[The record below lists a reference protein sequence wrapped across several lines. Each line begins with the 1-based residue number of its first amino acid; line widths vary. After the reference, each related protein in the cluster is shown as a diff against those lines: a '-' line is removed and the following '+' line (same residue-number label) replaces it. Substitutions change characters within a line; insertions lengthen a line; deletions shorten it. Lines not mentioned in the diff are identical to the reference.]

1 MTDSYVEGI
10 RNERLFTFYFFKF
23 INLKFSIMNKKFLS
37 VILFSALMVGTA
49 GTFTSCKD
57 YDDDIDQINKEL
69 TDIKSSLSAL
79 QAKVDAGKYVTNV
92 TKSGDGIVVTWND
105 NSTSTIETIKGDKG
119 DKGDKVEITIDPT
132 TKNWKID
139 GTDTGICAEG
149 KDGGAGTP
157 GTPGAAGKDAKSPT
171 ISEETG
177 NWVVY
182 AWDSEKQE
190 YVGTDTG
197 VSAKG
202 ASAYVVDKGNYYELN
217 VAVDKAGS
225 AYTTVKLPK
234 TPVVITEIE
243 VMGQVVTEDNGKTYQ
258 VTDWSEPI
266 SYNFVLATK
275 ANADKWNKLDGA
287 KKLKEGQALSTLS
300 NGNLLV
306 RIAPAALDASE
317 FSFKMV
323 NSKLGEAPMT
333 LGTPTAF
340 NGLLTRAVSGN
351 GLWAMPLSANEGET
365 YKKEADYKAKF
376 TVGDKAIAY
385 ALQEADGFTTLY
397 NLSFEF
403 NENIDL
409 AAKPIKLNDKA
420 IDSATDQDN
429 TKVTPATIGELL
441 TVKFDN
447 PQNVYDAYVE
457 IDEATIVRWGI
468 TDING
473 LSFKIGKLADNITTT
488 YFPITIHY
496 VALDGMVKSTTTN
509 VKPAKS
515 LNGVT
520 TLPSQNIEI
529 SATVAN
535 NKKDYSLTPMFEDL
549 AGSALIL
556 WKADVAD
563 KAITVYR
570 VESTGDVV
578 EEGLANA
585 VTFDKSALKDITKLT
600 LNVDAAR
607 TTAYKLD
614 KSYYAKIDFKDANGE
629 ILNTVKAPFTLSIPA
644 LSKFLVKENVVF
656 GTTSTGKAYMNVE
669 DQATPYSAD
678 GVSRYAFKHAFN
690 KFDNVYANNST
701 IKFAIDP
708 AQKIGNTVIV
718 GNYAKLV
725 EIAATATQKPEVAI
739 ELIASAD
746 GSQKAYHTPIN
757 IVIAE
762 AKYLGI
768 YPYGETER
776 AANAFKLDV
785 MSPIEQ
791 GTVEAASAA
800 GISVV
805 ATSEGVAKLYE
816 KDFKAAT
823 YAGIAYKIFK
833 DKFAAGDTEASLY
846 TSPYIS
852 DVTFES
858 ANTNVFTV
866 EKNGVGAKK
875 NGNKVEEGY
884 VEVTPKN
891 AGYDT
896 TEKLNVTVKDIWGY
910 TKKADINVTVKPN
923 SAN

>member
-1 MTDSYVEGI
+1 
-10 RNERLFTFYFFKF
+10 
-23 INLKFSIMNKKFLS
+23 MNKKFLS
-37 VILFSALMVGTA
+37 VILFSALMVGTT

-57 YDDDIDQINKEL
+57 YDDDIDQINNEL
-69 TDIKSSLSAL
+69 TEIKSSLSAL

-105 NSTSTIETIKGDKG
+105 GTSSTIETIKGDKG
-119 DKGDKVEITIDPT
+119 DKGDKVTITIDPT
-132 TKNWKID
+132 SKNWMID
-139 GTDTGICAEG
+139 GIDTGICAEG
-149 KDGGAGTP
+149 KDGAGTS
-157 GTPGAAGKDAKSPT
+157 GTNGVDAKSPS
-171 ISEETG
+171 ISETTG

-243 VMGQVVTEDNGKTYQ
+243 VLGQIIENADGSAKLTAWGNAGI
-258 VTDWSEPI
+258 P
-266 SYNFVLATK
+266 YNFTLVSK
-275 ANADKWNKLDGA
+275 AQAKAWNDLDGS
-287 KKLKEGQALSTLS
+287 KKLKENQALSTLS
-300 NGNLLV
+300 NSDLLI

-333 LGTPTAF
+333 LGAPEAF

-351 GLWAMPLSANEGET
+351 GLWKVAVSANEGET
-365 YKKEADYKAKF
+365 YKDNAAYNANFTYKSNP
-376 TVGDKAIAY
+376 IAY
-385 ALQEADGFTTLY
+385 ALQEADGFATTY
-397 NLSFEF
+397 NLSFKYD
-403 NENIDL
+403 NSIDL
-409 AAKPIKLNDKA
+409 TAEPVSINDEA
-420 IDSATDQDN
+420 LATLPN
-429 TKVTPATIGELL
+429 TTPVTVGEML
-441 TVKFDN
+441 TVEFDN
-447 PQNVYDAYVE
+447 PQNVYDAYIE
-457 IDEATIVRWGI
+457 IDEATQVRWGI
-468 TDING
+468 TDIEG
-473 LSFKIGKLADNITTT
+473 LSFKVGKLADNITTT
-488 YFPITIHY
+488 YFPIIVHY
-496 VALDGMVKSTTTN
+496 VTLDGNTASTTYN
-509 VKPAKS
+509 IKPAKT

-520 TLPSQNIEI
+520 VLESQNIEI
-529 SATVAN
+529 SATAAN

-556 WKADVAD
+556 WKADVED

-578 EEGLANA
+578 EAGLANA

-629 ILNTVKAPFTLSIPA
+629 ILNTVKVPFTLSIPA

-656 GTTSTGKAYMNVE
+656 GTTSTGKAYMNTE
-669 DQATPYSAD
+669 DLVTPAAGTPYA
-678 GVSRYAFKHAFN
+678 SRYAFKHAFN
-690 KFDNVYANNST
+690 KFDNVYANSST
-701 IKFAIDP
+701 ITFAIDP
-708 AQKIGNTVIV
+708 AQKINNAAVANTH
-718 GNYAKLV
+718 AKLTD
-725 EIAATATQKPEVAI
+725 ASTSDVAI
-739 ELIASAD
+739 ELIGD
-746 GSQKAYHTPIN
+746 KAYHTPIN
-757 IVIAE
+757 IVISD

-768 YPYGETER
+768 YAYGETER

-800 GISVV
+800 SISVV

-833 DKFAAGDTEASLY
+833 DKFAATGDTEATLY

>member
-1 MTDSYVEGI
+1 
-10 RNERLFTFYFFKF
+10 
-23 INLKFSIMNKKFLS
+23 MNKKFLS

-157 GTPGAAGKDAKSPT
+157 GAPGAAGKDAKSPT

-376 TVGDKAIAY
+376 IVGDKAIAY

-578 EEGLANA
+578 ETGLANA

>member
-1 MTDSYVEGI
+1 
-10 RNERLFTFYFFKF
+10 
-23 INLKFSIMNKKFLS
+23 MNKKFLS

-119 DKGDKVEITIDPT
+119 DKVEITIDPT

-157 GTPGAAGKDAKSPT
+157 GAPGAAGKDAKSPT

-578 EEGLANA
+578 ETGLANA

>member
-1 MTDSYVEGI
+1 
-10 RNERLFTFYFFKF
+10 
-23 INLKFSIMNKKFLS
+23 MNKKFLS
-37 VILFSALMVGTA
+37 VILFSALMIGTA

-57 YDDDIDQINKEL
+57 YDDDIDQINNEL
-69 TDIKSSLSAL
+69 TEIKSSLSAL

-105 NSTSTIETIKGDKG
+105 GTSSTIETIKGDKG
-119 DKGDKVEITIDPT
+119 DKGDKVTITIDPT
-132 TKNWKID
+132 SKNWMID
-139 GTDTGICAEG
+139 GIDTGICAEG
-149 KDGGAGTP
+149 KDGAGTS
-157 GTPGAAGKDAKSPT
+157 GTNGVDAKSPS
-171 ISEETG
+171 ISETTG

-243 VMGQVVTEDNGKTYQ
+243 VMGQVATEDNGKTYQ

-376 TVGDKAIAY
+376 TVDNKAIAY

-447 PQNVYDAYVE
+447 PQNVYDAYIE

-468 TDING
+468 TDIDG

-496 VALDGMVKSTTTN
+496 VALDGVVKSTTTN

-515 LNGVT
+515 LSGVT

-529 SATVAN
+529 SATAAN

-578 EEGLANA
+578 EAGLANA

-656 GTTSTGKAYMNVE
+656 GTTSTGKAYMNTE
-669 DQATPYSAD
+669 DLVTPAAGTPYA
-678 GVSRYAFKHAFN
+678 SRYAFKHAFN
-690 KFDNVYANNST
+690 KFDNVYANSST
-701 IKFAIDP
+701 ITFAIDP
-708 AQKIGNTVIV
+708 AQKINNVAVANTH
-718 GNYAKLV
+718 AKLTD
-725 EIAATATQKPEVAI
+725 ASTSNVAI
-739 ELIASAD
+739 ELIGD
-746 GSQKAYHTPIN
+746 KAYHTPIN
-757 IVIAE
+757 IVISD

-768 YPYGETER
+768 YAYGETER

-833 DKFAAGDTEASLY
+833 DKFATGDTEASLY

>member
-1 MTDSYVEGI
+1 
-10 RNERLFTFYFFKF
+10 
-23 INLKFSIMNKKFLS
+23 MNKKFLS

-57 YDDDIDQINKEL
+57 YDDDIDQINNEL
-69 TDIKSSLSAL
+69 TEIKSSLSAL

-105 NSTSTIETIKGDKG
+105 GTSSTIETIKGDKG
-119 DKGDKVEITIDPT
+119 DKGDKVTITIDPT
-132 TKNWKID
+132 SKNWMID
-139 GTDTGICAEG
+139 GIDTGICAEG
-149 KDGGAGTP
+149 KDGAGTS
-157 GTPGAAGKDAKSPT
+157 GTNGVDAKSPS
-171 ISEETG
+171 ISETTG

-243 VMGQVVTEDNGKTYQ
+243 VLGQIIENADGSAKLTAWGNAGI
-258 VTDWSEPI
+258 P
-266 SYNFVLATK
+266 YNFTLVSK
-275 ANADKWNKLDGA
+275 AQAKAWNDLDGS
-287 KKLKEGQALSTLS
+287 KKLKENQALSTLS
-300 NGNLLV
+300 NSDLLI

-333 LGTPTAF
+333 LGAPEAF

-351 GLWAMPLSANEGET
+351 GLWKVAVSANEGET
-365 YKKEADYKAKF
+365 YKDNAAYNANFTYK
-376 TVGDKAIAY
+376 TNPIAY
-385 ALQEADGFTTLY
+385 ALQEADGFATTY
-397 NLSFEF
+397 NLSFEYDGT
-403 NENIDL
+403 IDL
-409 AAKPIKLNDKA
+409 TATPISINDEALAAQPGTT
-420 IDSATDQDN
+420 S
-429 TKVTPATIGELL
+429 VTVGEML
-441 TVKFDN
+441 TVEFDN
-447 PQNVYDAYVE
+447 PQNVYDAYIE
-457 IDEATIVRWGI
+457 IDEATQVRWGI
-468 TDING
+468 TDIKG
-473 LSFKIGKLADNITTT
+473 LSFKVGKLADNITTT
-488 YFPITIHY
+488 YFPITVHY
-496 VALDGMVKSTTTN
+496 VTLDGNTASTTYN
-509 VKPAKS
+509 IKPAKT

-520 TLPSQNIEI
+520 VLESQNIEI
-529 SATVAN
+529 SATAAN
-535 NKKDYSLTPMFEDL
+535 NKKDYSLAPMFEDL
-549 AGSALIL
+549 AGNALVL

-570 VESTGDVV
+570 VESTGDV
-578 EEGLANA
+578 EEAGLANA
-585 VTFDKSALKDITKLT
+585 VTFDKAALKDITKLT
-600 LNVDAAR
+600 LNVDPAR
-607 TTAYKLD
+607 TTEYKLD
-614 KSYYAKIDFKDANGE
+614 KSYYAKIDFKDADGE
-629 ILNTVKAPFTLSIPA
+629 ILNTVKVPFTLSIPA

-656 GTTSTGKAYMNVE
+656 GTTSTGKAYMNME
-669 DQATPYSAD
+669 DQASPYSLD

-690 KFDNVYANNST
+690 KFDNVYANSST

-708 AQKIGNTVIV
+708 AQKIGNTAIV
-718 GNYAKLV
+718 NNYAKLV
-725 EIAATATQKPEVAI
+725 NEASNTVAI
-739 ELIASAD
+739 ELIAAAD
-746 GSQKAYHTPIN
+746 GSQKAYHTPIS
-757 IVIAE
+757 IVISE

-768 YPYGETER
+768 YAYSETER
-776 AANAFKLDV
+776 AANAFKLDI

-791 GTVEAASAA
+791 GTVAAANA
-800 GISVV
+800 TGISVV

-823 YAGIAYKIFK
+823 YAGVAYNIFK
-833 DKFAAGDTEASLY
+833 DKFATGDTEASLY

-896 TEKLNVTVKDIWGY
+896 TEKLNVTVEDIWGY
-910 TKKADINVTVKPN
+910 TKKASINVTVKPSSTN
-923 SAN
+923 

>member
-1 MTDSYVEGI
+1 
-10 RNERLFTFYFFKF
+10 
-23 INLKFSIMNKKFLS
+23 MNKKFLS
-37 VILFSALMVGTA
+37 VILFSALMIGTA

-57 YDDDIDQINKEL
+57 YDDDIDQINNEL
-69 TDIKSSLSAL
+69 TEIKSSLSAL

-105 NSTSTIETIKGDKG
+105 GTSSTIETIKGDKG
-119 DKGDKVEITIDPT
+119 DKGDKVTITIDPAS
-132 TKNWKID
+132 KNWMID
-139 GTDTGICAEG
+139 GIDTGICAEG
-149 KDGGAGTP
+149 KDGAGTS
-157 GTPGAAGKDAKSPT
+157 GTNGVDAKSPS
-171 ISEETG
+171 ISETTG

-243 VMGQVVTEDNGKTYQ
+243 VLGQIIENADGSAKLTAWGNAGI
-258 VTDWSEPI
+258 P
-266 SYNFVLATK
+266 YNFTLVSK
-275 ANADKWNKLDGA
+275 AQAKAWNDLDGS
-287 KKLKEGQALSTLS
+287 KKLKENQALSTLS
-300 NGNLLV
+300 NSDLLI

-333 LGTPTAF
+333 LGAPEAF

-351 GLWAMPLSANEGET
+351 GLWKVAVSANEGET
-365 YKKEADYKAKF
+365 YKDNAAYNANFTYK
-376 TVGDKAIAY
+376 TNPIAY
-385 ALQEADGFTTLY
+385 ALQEADGFATTY
-397 NLSFEF
+397 NLSFEYDGT
-403 NENIDL
+403 IDL
-409 AAKPIKLNDKA
+409 TAAPISINDEA
-420 IDSATDQDN
+420 LAAQPGTTS
-429 TKVTPATIGELL
+429 VTVGEML
-441 TVKFDN
+441 TVEFDN
-447 PQNVYDAYVE
+447 PQNVYDAYIE
-457 IDEATIVRWGI
+457 IDEATQVRWGI
-468 TDING
+468 TDIKG
-473 LSFKIGKLADNITTT
+473 LSFKVGKLADNITTT
-488 YFPITIHY
+488 YFQITVHY
-496 VALDGMVKSTTTN
+496 VTLDGNTASTTYN
-509 VKPAKS
+509 IKPAKT

-520 TLPSQNIEI
+520 VLESQNIEI
-529 SATVAN
+529 SATAAN
-535 NKKDYSLTPMFEDL
+535 NRKDYSLAPMFEDL
-549 AGSALIL
+549 AGNALVL
-556 WKADVAD
+556 WKADVTNTP
-563 KAITVYR
+563 AIKVYR
-570 VESTGDVV
+570 VESTGDV
-578 EEGLANA
+578 EEIGLANA
-585 VTFDKSALKDITKLT
+585 VTFDKSAIKDVTKLT

-607 TTAYKLD
+607 TAEYKLD
-614 KSYYAKIDFKDANGE
+614 KSYYAKIDFKDADGE
-629 ILNTVKAPFTLSIPA
+629 ILNTVKVPFTLSIPA

-656 GTTSTGKAYMNVE
+656 GTTSTGKAYMNTE
-669 DQATPYSAD
+669 DLVTPAAGTPYA
-678 GVSRYAFKHAFN
+678 SRYAFKHAFN
-690 KFDNVYANNST
+690 KFDNVYDHSST
-701 IKFAIDP
+701 ITFAIDP
-708 AQKIGNTVIV
+708 AQKINNVAVANTH
-718 GNYAKLV
+718 AKLTD
-725 EIAATATQKPEVAI
+725 ASTSDVAI
-739 ELIASAD
+739 ELIGD
-746 GSQKAYHTPIN
+746 KAYHTPIN
-757 IVIAE
+757 IVISD

-768 YPYGETER
+768 YAYSETER

-791 GTVEAASAA
+791 GAVEAASAA

-833 DKFAAGDTEASLY
+833 DKFATGDTEASLY

>member
-1 MTDSYVEGI
+1 
-10 RNERLFTFYFFKF
+10 
-23 INLKFSIMNKKFLS
+23 MNKKFLS
-37 VILFSALMVGTA
+37 VILFSALMIGTA

-57 YDDDIDQINKEL
+57 YDDDIDQINNEL
-69 TDIKSSLSAL
+69 TEIKSSLSAL

-105 NSTSTIETIKGDKG
+105 GTSSTIETIKGDKG
-119 DKGDKVEITIDPT
+119 DKGDKVTITIDPAS
-132 TKNWKID
+132 KNWMID
-139 GTDTGICAEG
+139 GIDTGICAEG
-149 KDGGAGTP
+149 KDGAGTS
-157 GTPGAAGKDAKSPT
+157 GTNGVDAKSPS
-171 ISEETG
+171 ISETTG

-243 VMGQVVTEDNGKTYQ
+243 VLGQIIENADGSAKLTAWGNAGI
-258 VTDWSEPI
+258 P
-266 SYNFVLATK
+266 YNFTLVSK
-275 ANADKWNKLDGA
+275 AQAKAWNDLDGS
-287 KKLKEGQALSTLS
+287 KKLKENQALSTLS
-300 NGNLLV
+300 NSDLLI

-333 LGTPTAF
+333 LGAPEAF

-351 GLWAMPLSANEGET
+351 GLWKVAVSANEGET
-365 YKKEADYKAKF
+365 YKDNAAYNANFTYK
-376 TVGDKAIAY
+376 TNPIAY
-385 ALQEADGFTTLY
+385 ALQEADGFATTY
-397 NLSFEF
+397 NLSFEYDGT
-403 NENIDL
+403 IDL
-409 AAKPIKLNDKA
+409 TAAPISINDEA
-420 IDSATDQDN
+420 LAAQPGTTS
-429 TKVTPATIGELL
+429 VTVGEML
-441 TVKFDN
+441 TVEFDN
-447 PQNVYDAYVE
+447 PQNVYDAYIE
-457 IDEATIVRWGI
+457 IDEATQVRWGI
-468 TDING
+468 TDIKG
-473 LSFKIGKLADNITTT
+473 LSFKVGKLADNITTT
-488 YFPITIHY
+488 YFPITVHY
-496 VALDGMVKSTTTN
+496 VTLDGNTASTTYN
-509 VKPAKS
+509 IKPAKT

-520 TLPSQNIEI
+520 VLESQNIEI
-529 SATVAN
+529 SATAAN
-535 NKKDYSLTPMFEDL
+535 NRKDYSLAPMFEDL
-549 AGSALIL
+549 AGNALVL
-556 WKADVAD
+556 WKADVTNTP
-563 KAITVYR
+563 AIKVYR
-570 VESTGDVV
+570 VESTGDV
-578 EEGLANA
+578 EEIGLANA
-585 VTFDKSALKDITKLT
+585 VTFDKSAIKDVTKLT

-607 TTAYKLD
+607 TAEYKLD
-614 KSYYAKIDFKDANGE
+614 KSYYAKIDFKDTDGE
-629 ILNTVKAPFTLSIPA
+629 ILNTVKVPFTLSIPA

-656 GTTSTGKAYMNVE
+656 GTTSTGKAYMNTE
-669 DQATPYSAD
+669 DLVTPAAGTPYA
-678 GVSRYAFKHAFN
+678 SRYAFKHAFN
-690 KFDNVYANNST
+690 KFDNVYDHSST
-701 IKFAIDP
+701 ITFAIDP
-708 AQKIGNTVIV
+708 AQKINNVAVANTH
-718 GNYAKLV
+718 AKLTD
-725 EIAATATQKPEVAI
+725 ASTSDVAI
-739 ELIASAD
+739 ELIGD
-746 GSQKAYHTPIN
+746 KAYHTPIN
-757 IVIAE
+757 IVISD

-768 YPYGETER
+768 YAYSETER

-833 DKFAAGDTEASLY
+833 DKFATGDTEASLY

>member
-1 MTDSYVEGI
+1 M
-10 RNERLFTFYFFKF
+10 
-23 INLKFSIMNKKFLS
+23 
-37 VILFSALMVGTA
+37 
-49 GTFTSCKD
+49 
-57 YDDDIDQINKEL
+57 
-69 TDIKSSLSAL
+69 
-79 QAKVDAGKYVTNV
+79 
-92 TKSGDGIVVTWND
+92 
-105 NSTSTIETIKGDKG
+105 
-119 DKGDKVEITIDPT
+119 
-132 TKNWKID
+132 
-139 GTDTGICAEG
+139 
-149 KDGGAGTP
+149 
-157 GTPGAAGKDAKSPT
+157 
-171 ISEETG
+171 
-177 NWVVY
+177 
-182 AWDSEKQE
+182 
-190 YVGTDTG
+190 
-197 VSAKG
+197 
-202 ASAYVVDKGNYYELN
+202 
-217 VAVDKAGS
+217 
-225 AYTTVKLPK
+225 
-234 TPVVITEIE
+234 
-243 VMGQVVTEDNGKTYQ
+243 
-258 VTDWSEPI
+258 
-266 SYNFVLATK
+266 LATK

-376 TVGDKAIAY
+376 TVDNKAIAY

-468 TDING
+468 TDIDG

-496 VALDGMVKSTTTN
+496 VALDGVVKSTTTN

-515 LNGVT
+515 LSGVT

-529 SATVAN
+529 SATAAN

-578 EEGLANA
+578 EAGLANA

-656 GTTSTGKAYMNVE
+656 GTTSTGKAYMNTE
-669 DQATPYSAD
+669 DLVTPAAGTPYA
-678 GVSRYAFKHAFN
+678 SRYAFKHAFN
-690 KFDNVYANNST
+690 KFDNVYANSST
-701 IKFAIDP
+701 ITFAIDP
-708 AQKIGNTVIV
+708 AQKINNVAVANTH
-718 GNYAKLV
+718 AKLTD
-725 EIAATATQKPEVAI
+725 ASTSNVAI
-739 ELIASAD
+739 ELIGD
-746 GSQKAYHTPIN
+746 KAYHTPIN
-757 IVIAE
+757 IVISD

-768 YPYGETER
+768 YAYGETER

>member
-1 MTDSYVEGI
+1 M
-10 RNERLFTFYFFKF
+10 
-23 INLKFSIMNKKFLS
+23 
-37 VILFSALMVGTA
+37 
-49 GTFTSCKD
+49 
-57 YDDDIDQINKEL
+57 
-69 TDIKSSLSAL
+69 
-79 QAKVDAGKYVTNV
+79 
-92 TKSGDGIVVTWND
+92 
-105 NSTSTIETIKGDKG
+105 
-119 DKGDKVEITIDPT
+119 
-132 TKNWKID
+132 
-139 GTDTGICAEG
+139 
-149 KDGGAGTP
+149 
-157 GTPGAAGKDAKSPT
+157 
-171 ISEETG
+171 
-177 NWVVY
+177 
-182 AWDSEKQE
+182 
-190 YVGTDTG
+190 
-197 VSAKG
+197 
-202 ASAYVVDKGNYYELN
+202 
-217 VAVDKAGS
+217 
-225 AYTTVKLPK
+225 
-234 TPVVITEIE
+234 
-243 VMGQVVTEDNGKTYQ
+243 
-258 VTDWSEPI
+258 
-266 SYNFVLATK
+266 
-275 ANADKWNKLDGA
+275 
-287 KKLKEGQALSTLS
+287 
-300 NGNLLV
+300 
-306 RIAPAALDASE
+306 
-317 FSFKMV
+317 
-323 NSKLGEAPMT
+323 
-333 LGTPTAF
+333 
-340 NGLLTRAVSGN
+340 
-351 GLWAMPLSANEGET
+351 
-365 YKKEADYKAKF
+365 
-376 TVGDKAIAY
+376 
-385 ALQEADGFTTLY
+385 Y

-556 WKADVAD
+556 WKADVED

-578 EEGLANA
+578 EAGLANA

-629 ILNTVKAPFTLSIPA
+629 ILNTVKVPFTLSIPA

-656 GTTSTGKAYMNVE
+656 GTTSTGKAYMNTE
-669 DQATPYSAD
+669 DLVTPAAGTPYA
-678 GVSRYAFKHAFN
+678 SRYAFKHAFN
-690 KFDNVYANNST
+690 KFDNVYANSST
-701 IKFAIDP
+701 ITFAIDP
-708 AQKIGNTVIV
+708 AQKINNAAVANTH
-718 GNYAKLV
+718 AKLTD
-725 EIAATATQKPEVAI
+725 ASTSDVAI
-739 ELIASAD
+739 ELIGD
-746 GSQKAYHTPIN
+746 KAYHTPIN
-757 IVIAE
+757 IVISD

-768 YPYGETER
+768 YAYGETER

-833 DKFAAGDTEASLY
+833 DKFAATGDTEATLY

>member
-1 MTDSYVEGI
+1 MI
-10 RNERLFTFYFFKF
+10 
-23 INLKFSIMNKKFLS
+23 
-37 VILFSALMVGTA
+37 GTA

-57 YDDDIDQINKEL
+57 YDDDIDQINNEL
-69 TDIKSSLSAL
+69 TEIKSSLSAL

-105 NSTSTIETIKGDKG
+105 GTSSTIETIKGDKG
-119 DKGDKVEITIDPT
+119 DKGDKVTITIDPT
-132 TKNWKID
+132 SKNWMID
-139 GTDTGICAEG
+139 GIDTGICAEG
-149 KDGGAGTP
+149 KDGAGTS
-157 GTPGAAGKDAKSPT
+157 GTNGVDAKSPS
-171 ISEETG
+171 ISETTG

-243 VMGQVVTEDNGKTYQ
+243 VLGQIIENADGSAKLTAWGNAGI
-258 VTDWSEPI
+258 P
-266 SYNFVLATK
+266 YNFTLVSK
-275 ANADKWNKLDGA
+275 AQAKAWNDLDGS
-287 KKLKEGQALSTLS
+287 KKLKENQALSTLS
-300 NGNLLV
+300 NSDLLI

-333 LGTPTAF
+333 LGAPEAF

-351 GLWAMPLSANEGET
+351 GLWKVAVSANEGET
-365 YKKEADYKAKF
+365 YKDNAAYNANFTYK
-376 TVGDKAIAY
+376 TNPIAY
-385 ALQEADGFTTLY
+385 ALQEADGFATTY
-397 NLSFEF
+397 NLSFEYDGT
-403 NENIDL
+403 IDL
-409 AAKPIKLNDKA
+409 TAAPISINDEA
-420 IDSATDQDN
+420 LAAQPGTTS
-429 TKVTPATIGELL
+429 VTVGEML
-441 TVKFDN
+441 TVEFDN
-447 PQNVYDAYVE
+447 PQNVYDAYIE
-457 IDEATIVRWGI
+457 IDEATQVRWGI
-468 TDING
+468 TDIKG
-473 LSFKIGKLADNITTT
+473 LSFKVGKLADNITTT
-488 YFPITIHY
+488 YFPITVHY
-496 VALDGMVKSTTTN
+496 VTLDGNTASKTYN
-509 VKPAKS
+509 IKPAKT

-520 TLPSQNIEI
+520 VLESQNFEI
-529 SATVAN
+529 SATPAN
-535 NKKDYSLTPMFEDL
+535 NKKDYSLAPMFEDL
-549 AGSALIL
+549 AGNALVL

-570 VESTGDVV
+570 VESTGDV
-578 EEGLANA
+578 EEAGLANA
-585 VTFDKSALKDITKLT
+585 VTFDKAALKDITKLT
-600 LNVDAAR
+600 LNVDPAR
-607 TTAYKLD
+607 TTEYKLD
-614 KSYYAKIDFKDANGE
+614 KSYYAKIDFKDVNGE
-629 ILNTVKAPFTLSIPA
+629 ILNTVKVPFTLSIPA

-656 GTTSTGKAYMNVE
+656 GTTSTGKAYMNME
-669 DQATPYSAD
+669 DQASPYSPD

-690 KFDNVYANNST
+690 KFDNVYANSST

-708 AQKIGNTVIV
+708 AQKIGNTAIV
-718 GNYAKLV
+718 NNYAKLV
-725 EIAATATQKPEVAI
+725 NEASNTVAI
-739 ELIASAD
+739 ELIAAAD
-746 GSQKAYHTPIN
+746 GSQKAYHTPIS
-757 IVIAE
+757 IVISEAE
-762 AKYLGI
+762 YLGI
-768 YPYGETER
+768 YAYSETER
-776 AANAFKLDV
+776 AANAFKLDI

-791 GTVEAASAA
+791 GTVAAANA
-800 GISVV
+800 TGISVV

-823 YAGIAYKIFK
+823 YAGVAYNIFK
-833 DKFAAGDTEASLY
+833 DKFATGDTEASLY

-896 TEKLNVTVKDIWGY
+896 TEKLNVTVEDIWGY
-910 TKKADINVTVKPN
+910 TKKASINVTVKP
-923 SAN
+923 SSTK

>member
-1 MTDSYVEGI
+1 
-10 RNERLFTFYFFKF
+10 
-23 INLKFSIMNKKFLS
+23 MNKKFLS
-37 VILFSALMVGTA
+37 VILFSALMVGTT

-57 YDDDIDQINKEL
+57 YDDDIDQINNEL
-69 TDIKSSLSAL
+69 TEIKSSLSAL

-105 NSTSTIETIKGDKG
+105 GTSSTIETIKGDKG
-119 DKGDKVEITIDPT
+119 DKGDKVTITIDPT
-132 TKNWKID
+132 SKNWMID
-139 GTDTGICAEG
+139 GIDTGICAEG
-149 KDGGAGTP
+149 KDGAGTS
-157 GTPGAAGKDAKSPT
+157 GTNGVDAKSPS
-171 ISEETG
+171 ISETTG

-243 VMGQVVTEDNGKTYQ
+243 VLGQIIENADGSAKLTAWGNAGI
-258 VTDWSEPI
+258 P
-266 SYNFVLATK
+266 YNFTLVSK
-275 ANADKWNKLDGA
+275 AQAKAWNDLDGS
-287 KKLKEGQALSTLS
+287 KKLKENQALSTLS
-300 NGNLLV
+300 NSDLLI

-333 LGTPTAF
+333 LGAPEAF

-351 GLWAMPLSANEGET
+351 GLWKVAVSANEGET
-365 YKKEADYKAKF
+365 YKDNAAYNANFTYKSNP
-376 TVGDKAIAY
+376 IAY
-385 ALQEADGFTTLY
+385 ALQEADGFATTY
-397 NLSFEF
+397 NLSFKYD
-403 NENIDL
+403 NSIDL
-409 AAKPIKLNDKA
+409 TAEPVSINDEA
-420 IDSATDQDN
+420 LATLPN
-429 TKVTPATIGELL
+429 TTPVTVGEML
-441 TVKFDN
+441 TVEFDN
-447 PQNVYDAYVE
+447 PQNVYDAYIE
-457 IDEATIVRWGI
+457 IDEATQVRWGI
-468 TDING
+468 TDIEG
-473 LSFKIGKLADNITTT
+473 LSFKVGKLADNITTT
-488 YFPITIHY
+488 YFPIIVHY
-496 VALDGMVKSTTTN
+496 VTLDGNTASTTYN
-509 VKPAKS
+509 IKPAKT

-520 TLPSQNIEI
+520 VLESQNIEI
-529 SATVAN
+529 SATAAN

-556 WKADVAD
+556 WKADVED

-578 EEGLANA
+578 EAGLANA

-629 ILNTVKAPFTLSIPA
+629 ILNTVKVPFTLSIPA

-656 GTTSTGKAYMNVE
+656 GTTSTGKAYMNTE
-669 DQATPYSAD
+669 DLVTPAAGTPYA
-678 GVSRYAFKHAFN
+678 SRYAFKHAFN
-690 KFDNVYANNST
+690 KFDNVYANSST
-701 IKFAIDP
+701 ITFAIDP
-708 AQKIGNTVIV
+708 AQKINNAAVANTH
-718 GNYAKLV
+718 AKLTD
-725 EIAATATQKPEVAI
+725 ASTSDVAI
-739 ELIASAD
+739 ELIGD
-746 GSQKAYHTPIN
+746 KAYHTPIN
-757 IVIAE
+757 IVISD

-768 YPYGETER
+768 YAYGETER

-785 MSPIEQ
+785 MRPIEQ

-833 DKFAAGDTEASLY
+833 DKFAATGDTEATLY

>member
-1 MTDSYVEGI
+1 
-10 RNERLFTFYFFKF
+10 
-23 INLKFSIMNKKFLS
+23 MNKKFLS
-37 VILFSALMVGTA
+37 VILFSALMVGTT

-57 YDDDIDQINKEL
+57 YDDDIDQINNEL
-69 TDIKSSLSAL
+69 TEIKSSLSAL

-105 NSTSTIETIKGDKG
+105 GTSSTIETIKGDKG
-119 DKGDKVEITIDPT
+119 DKGDKVTITIDPT
-132 TKNWKID
+132 SKNWMID
-139 GTDTGICAEG
+139 GIDTGICAEG
-149 KDGGAGTP
+149 KDGAGTS
-157 GTPGAAGKDAKSPT
+157 GTNGVDAKSPS
-171 ISEETG
+171 ISETTG

-243 VMGQVVTEDNGKTYQ
+243 VLGQIIENADGSAKLTAWGNAGI
-258 VTDWSEPI
+258 P
-266 SYNFVLATK
+266 YNFTLVSK
-275 ANADKWNKLDGA
+275 AQAKAWNDLDGS
-287 KKLKEGQALSTLS
+287 KKLKENQALSTLS
-300 NGNLLV
+300 NSDLLI

-333 LGTPTAF
+333 LGAPEAF

-351 GLWAMPLSANEGET
+351 GLWKVAVSANEGET
-365 YKKEADYKAKF
+365 YKDNAAYNANFTYKSNP
-376 TVGDKAIAY
+376 IAY
-385 ALQEADGFTTLY
+385 ALQEADGFATTY
-397 NLSFEF
+397 NLSFKYD
-403 NENIDL
+403 NSIDL
-409 AAKPIKLNDKA
+409 TAEPVSINDEA
-420 IDSATDQDN
+420 LATLPN
-429 TKVTPATIGELL
+429 TTPVTVGEML
-441 TVKFDN
+441 TVEFDN
-447 PQNVYDAYVE
+447 PQNVYDAYIE
-457 IDEATIVRWGI
+457 IDEATQVRWGI
-468 TDING
+468 TDIEG
-473 LSFKIGKLADNITTT
+473 LSFKVGKLADNITTT
-488 YFPITIHY
+488 YFPIIVHY
-496 VALDGMVKSTTTN
+496 VTLDGNTASTTYN
-509 VKPAKS
+509 IKPAKT

-520 TLPSQNIEI
+520 VLESQNIEI
-529 SATVAN
+529 SATAAN

-556 WKADVAD
+556 WKADVED

-578 EEGLANA
+578 EAGLANA

-629 ILNTVKAPFTLSIPA
+629 ILNTVKVPFTLSIPA

-656 GTTSTGKAYMNVE
+656 GTTSTGKAYMNTE
-669 DQATPYSAD
+669 DLVTPAAGTPYA
-678 GVSRYAFKHAFN
+678 SRYAFKHAFN
-690 KFDNVYANNST
+690 KFDNVYANSST
-701 IKFAIDP
+701 ITFAIDP
-708 AQKIGNTVIV
+708 AQKINNAAVANTH
-718 GNYAKLV
+718 AKLTD
-725 EIAATATQKPEVAI
+725 ASTSDVAI
-739 ELIASAD
+739 ELIGD
-746 GSQKAYHTPIN
+746 KAYHTPIN
-757 IVIAE
+757 IVISD

-768 YPYGETER
+768 YAYGETER

-833 DKFAAGDTEASLY
+833 DRFDATGDTEATLY

>member
-1 MTDSYVEGI
+1 MI
-10 RNERLFTFYFFKF
+10 
-23 INLKFSIMNKKFLS
+23 
-37 VILFSALMVGTA
+37 
-49 GTFTSCKD
+49 
-57 YDDDIDQINKEL
+57 
-69 TDIKSSLSAL
+69 
-79 QAKVDAGKYVTNV
+79 
-92 TKSGDGIVVTWND
+92 DGI
-105 NSTSTIETIKGDKG
+105 
-119 DKGDKVEITIDPT
+119 
-132 TKNWKID
+132 
-139 GTDTGICAEG
+139 DTGICAEG
-149 KDGGAGTP
+149 KDGAGTS
-157 GTPGAAGKDAKSPT
+157 GTNGVDAKSPS
-171 ISEETG
+171 ISETTG

-243 VMGQVVTEDNGKTYQ
+243 VLGQIIENADGSAKLTAWGNAGI
-258 VTDWSEPI
+258 P
-266 SYNFVLATK
+266 YNFTLVSK
-275 ANADKWNKLDGA
+275 AQAKAWNDLDGS
-287 KKLKEGQALSTLS
+287 KKLKENQALSTLS
-300 NGNLLV
+300 NSDLLI

-333 LGTPTAF
+333 LGAPEAF

-351 GLWAMPLSANEGET
+351 GLWKVAVSANEGET
-365 YKKEADYKAKF
+365 YKDNAAYNANFTYKSNP
-376 TVGDKAIAY
+376 IAY
-385 ALQEADGFTTLY
+385 ALQEADGFATTY
-397 NLSFEF
+397 NLSFKYD
-403 NENIDL
+403 NSIDL
-409 AAKPIKLNDKA
+409 TAEPVSINDEA
-420 IDSATDQDN
+420 LATLPN
-429 TKVTPATIGELL
+429 TTPVTVGEML
-441 TVKFDN
+441 TVEFDN
-447 PQNVYDAYVE
+447 PQNVYDAYIE
-457 IDEATIVRWGI
+457 IDEATQVRWGI
-468 TDING
+468 TDIEG
-473 LSFKIGKLADNITTT
+473 LSFKVGKLADNITTT
-488 YFPITIHY
+488 YFPIIVHY
-496 VALDGMVKSTTTN
+496 VTLDGNTASTTYN
-509 VKPAKS
+509 IKPAKT

-520 TLPSQNIEI
+520 VLESQNIEI
-529 SATVAN
+529 SATAAN

-556 WKADVAD
+556 WKADVED

-578 EEGLANA
+578 EAGLANA

-629 ILNTVKAPFTLSIPA
+629 ILNTVKVPFTLSIPA

-656 GTTSTGKAYMNVE
+656 GTTSTGKAYMNTE
-669 DQATPYSAD
+669 DLVTPAAGTPYA
-678 GVSRYAFKHAFN
+678 SRYAFKHAFN
-690 KFDNVYANNST
+690 KFDNVYANSST
-701 IKFAIDP
+701 ITFAIDP
-708 AQKIGNTVIV
+708 AQKINNAAVANTH
-718 GNYAKLV
+718 AKLTD
-725 EIAATATQKPEVAI
+725 ASTSDVAI
-739 ELIASAD
+739 ELIGD
-746 GSQKAYHTPIN
+746 KAYHTPIN
-757 IVIAE
+757 IVISD

-768 YPYGETER
+768 YAYGETER

-833 DKFAAGDTEASLY
+833 DKFAATGDTEATLY

>member
-1 MTDSYVEGI
+1 M
-10 RNERLFTFYFFKF
+10 
-23 INLKFSIMNKKFLS
+23 
-37 VILFSALMVGTA
+37 
-49 GTFTSCKD
+49 
-57 YDDDIDQINKEL
+57 
-69 TDIKSSLSAL
+69 
-79 QAKVDAGKYVTNV
+79 
-92 TKSGDGIVVTWND
+92 
-105 NSTSTIETIKGDKG
+105 
-119 DKGDKVEITIDPT
+119 
-132 TKNWKID
+132 
-139 GTDTGICAEG
+139 
-149 KDGGAGTP
+149 
-157 GTPGAAGKDAKSPT
+157 
-171 ISEETG
+171 
-177 NWVVY
+177 
-182 AWDSEKQE
+182 
-190 YVGTDTG
+190 
-197 VSAKG
+197 
-202 ASAYVVDKGNYYELN
+202 
-217 VAVDKAGS
+217 
-225 AYTTVKLPK
+225 
-234 TPVVITEIE
+234 
-243 VMGQVVTEDNGKTYQ
+243 
-258 VTDWSEPI
+258 
-266 SYNFVLATK
+266 
-275 ANADKWNKLDGA
+275 
-287 KKLKEGQALSTLS
+287 STLS

-333 LGTPTAF
+333 LGTPIAF

-376 TVGDKAIAY
+376 TVDNKAIAY

-468 TDING
+468 TDIDG

-496 VALDGMVKSTTTN
+496 VALDGVVKSTTTN

-515 LNGVT
+515 LSGVT

-529 SATVAN
+529 SATAAN

-578 EEGLANA
+578 EAGLANA

-656 GTTSTGKAYMNVE
+656 GTTSTGKAYMNTE
-669 DQATPYSAD
+669 DLVTPAAGTPYA
-678 GVSRYAFKHAFN
+678 SRYAFKHAFN
-690 KFDNVYANNST
+690 KFDNVYANSST
-701 IKFAIDP
+701 ITFAIDP
-708 AQKIGNTVIV
+708 AQKINNVAVANTH
-718 GNYAKLV
+718 AKLTD
-725 EIAATATQKPEVAI
+725 ASTSNVAI
-739 ELIASAD
+739 ELIGD
-746 GSQKAYHTPIN
+746 KAYHTPIN
-757 IVIAE
+757 IVISD

-768 YPYGETER
+768 YAYGETER

>member
-1 MTDSYVEGI
+1 MKKTILTVLALAVLLTGCAKGADTTDTTNNVQMRVQDGYIQYYNG
-10 RNERLFTFYFFKF
+10 TDWQ
-23 INLKFSIMNKKFLS
+23 NLVS
-37 VILFSALMVGTA
+37 T
-49 GTFTSCKD
+49 D
-57 YDDDIDQINKEL
+57 EL
-69 TDIKSSLSAL
+69 
-79 QAKVDAGKYVTNV
+79 
-92 TKSGDGIVVTWND
+92 
-105 NSTSTIETIKGDKG
+105 KGE
-119 DKGDKVEITIDPT
+119 KGDKVEITIDPT

-139 GTDTGICAEG
+139 GIDTGICAEG

-157 GTPGAAGKDAKSPT
+157 GAPGAAGKDAKSPT

-243 VMGQVVTEDNGKTYQ
+243 VMGQVVTKDNGKTYQ

-376 TVGDKAIAY
+376 TVDNKAIAY

-468 TDING
+468 TDIDG

-496 VALDGMVKSTTTN
+496 VALDGVVKSTTTN

-515 LNGVT
+515 LSGVT

-529 SATVAN
+529 SATAAN

-578 EEGLANA
+578 EAGLANA

-614 KSYYAKIDFKDANGE
+614 KSYYAKIDFKDANDE

-656 GTTSTGKAYMNVE
+656 GTTSTGKAYMNTE
-669 DQATPYSAD
+669 DLVTPAAGTPYA
-678 GVSRYAFKHAFN
+678 SRYAFKHAFN
-690 KFDNVYANNST
+690 KFDNVYANSST
-701 IKFAIDP
+701 ITFAIDP
-708 AQKIGNTVIV
+708 AQKINNVAVANTH
-718 GNYAKLV
+718 AKLTD
-725 EIAATATQKPEVAI
+725 ASTSNVAI
-739 ELIASAD
+739 ELIGD
-746 GSQKAYHTPIN
+746 KAYHTPIN
-757 IVIAE
+757 IVISD

-768 YPYGETER
+768 YAYGETER

>member
-1 MTDSYVEGI
+1 M
-10 RNERLFTFYFFKF
+10 LA
-23 INLKFSIMNKKFLS
+23 FL
-37 VILFSALMVGTA
+37 T
-49 GTFTSCKD
+49 T
-57 YDDDIDQINKEL
+57 
-69 TDIKSSLSAL
+69 LSKA
-79 QAKVDAGKYVTNV
+79 QAKA
-92 TKSGDGIVVTWND
+92 WND
-105 NSTSTIETIKGDKG
+105 
-119 DKGDKVEITIDPT
+119 
-132 TKNWKID
+132 
-139 GTDTGICAEG
+139 
-149 KDGGAGTP
+149 
-157 GTPGAAGKDAKSPT
+157 
-171 ISEETG
+171 
-177 NWVVY
+177 
-182 AWDSEKQE
+182 
-190 YVGTDTG
+190 
-197 VSAKG
+197 
-202 ASAYVVDKGNYYELN
+202 
-217 VAVDKAGS
+217 
-225 AYTTVKLPK
+225 
-234 TPVVITEIE
+234 
-243 VMGQVVTEDNGKTYQ
+243 
-258 VTDWSEPI
+258 
-266 SYNFVLATK
+266 
-275 ANADKWNKLDGA
+275 LDGS
-287 KKLKEGQALSTLS
+287 KKLKENQALSTLS
-300 NGNLLV
+300 NSDLLI

-333 LGTPTAF
+333 LGAPEAF

-351 GLWAMPLSANEGET
+351 GLWKVAVSANEGET
-365 YKKEADYKAKF
+365 YKDNAAYNANFTYKSNP
-376 TVGDKAIAY
+376 IAY
-385 ALQEADGFTTLY
+385 ALQEADGFATTY
-397 NLSFEF
+397 NLSFKYD
-403 NENIDL
+403 NSIDL
-409 AAKPIKLNDKA
+409 TAEPVSINDEA
-420 IDSATDQDN
+420 LATLPN
-429 TKVTPATIGELL
+429 TTPVTVGEML
-441 TVKFDN
+441 TVEFDN
-447 PQNVYDAYVE
+447 PQNVYDAYIE
-457 IDEATIVRWGI
+457 IDEATQVRWGI
-468 TDING
+468 TDIEG
-473 LSFKIGKLADNITTT
+473 LSFKVGKLADNITTT
-488 YFPITIHY
+488 YFPIIVHY
-496 VALDGMVKSTTTN
+496 VTLDGNTASTTYN
-509 VKPAKS
+509 IKPAKT

-520 TLPSQNIEI
+520 VLESQNIEI
-529 SATVAN
+529 SATAAN

-556 WKADVAD
+556 WKADVED

-578 EEGLANA
+578 EAGLANA

-629 ILNTVKAPFTLSIPA
+629 ILNTVKVPFTLSIPA

-656 GTTSTGKAYMNVE
+656 GTTSTGKAYMNTE
-669 DQATPYSAD
+669 DLVTPAAGTPYA
-678 GVSRYAFKHAFN
+678 SRYAFKHAFN
-690 KFDNVYANNST
+690 KFDNVYANSST
-701 IKFAIDP
+701 ITFAIDP
-708 AQKIGNTVIV
+708 AQKINNAAVANTH
-718 GNYAKLV
+718 AKLTD
-725 EIAATATQKPEVAI
+725 ASTSDVAI
-739 ELIASAD
+739 ELIGD
-746 GSQKAYHTPIN
+746 KAYHTPIN
-757 IVIAE
+757 IVISD

-768 YPYGETER
+768 YAYGETER

-833 DKFAAGDTEASLY
+833 DKFAATGDTEATLY

>member
-1 MTDSYVEGI
+1 
-10 RNERLFTFYFFKF
+10 
-23 INLKFSIMNKKFLS
+23 MNKKFLS

-139 GTDTGICAEG
+139 GIDTGICAEG

-157 GTPGAAGKDAKSPT
+157 GAPGAAGKDAKSPT

-243 VMGQVVTEDNGKTYQ
+243 VMGQVVTKDNGKTYQ

-266 SYNFVLATK
+266 SYNFVLATQ

-376 TVGDKAIAY
+376 TVDNKAIAY

-468 TDING
+468 TDIDG

-578 EEGLANA
+578 EKGLANA

-762 AKYLGI
+762 VKYLGI

-833 DKFAAGDTEASLY
+833 DKFAATGDTEATLY
-846 TSPYIS
+846 TSPYVS

>member
-1 MTDSYVEGI
+1 
-10 RNERLFTFYFFKF
+10 
-23 INLKFSIMNKKFLS
+23 MNKKFLS
-37 VILFSALMVGTA
+37 AILFGALMVSST
-49 GTFTSCKD
+49 GTFVSCKD
-57 YDDDIDQINKEL
+57 YDDDIDQINNEL
-69 TDIKSSLSAL
+69 TEIKSSLSAL

-105 NSTSTIETIKGDKG
+105 GTSSTIETIKGDKG
-119 DKGDKVEITIDPT
+119 DKGDKVTITIDPT
-132 TKNWKID
+132 SKNWMID
-139 GTDTGICAEG
+139 GIDTGICAEG
-149 KDGGAGTP
+149 KDGAGTS
-157 GTPGAAGKDAKSPT
+157 GTNGVDAKSPS
-171 ISEETG
+171 ISETTG

-243 VMGQVVTEDNGKTYQ
+243 VMGQVATEDNGKTYQ

-300 NGNLLV
+300 NRNLLV

-376 TVGDKAIAY
+376 TVDNKAIAY

-447 PQNVYDAYVE
+447 PQNVYDAYIE

-468 TDING
+468 TDIDG

-496 VALDGMVKSTTTN
+496 VALDGVVKSTTTN

-515 LNGVT
+515 LSGVT

-529 SATVAN
+529 SATAAN

-578 EEGLANA
+578 ETGLANA

-656 GTTSTGKAYMNVE
+656 GTTSTGKAYMNTE
-669 DQATPYSAD
+669 DLVTSAAGTPYA
-678 GVSRYAFKHAFN
+678 SRYAFKHAFN
-690 KFDNVYANNST
+690 KFDNVYANSST
-701 IKFAIDP
+701 ITFAIDP
-708 AQKIGNTVIV
+708 AQKINNVAVANTH
-718 GNYAKLV
+718 AKLTN
-725 EIAATATQKPEVAI
+725 ASTSNVAI
-739 ELIASAD
+739 ELIGD
-746 GSQKAYHTPIN
+746 KAYHTPIN
-757 IVIAE
+757 IVISD

-768 YPYGETER
+768 YAYGETER

-833 DKFAAGDTEASLY
+833 DKFATGDTEASLY

>member
-1 MTDSYVEGI
+1 
-10 RNERLFTFYFFKF
+10 
-23 INLKFSIMNKKFLS
+23 MNKKFLS
-37 VILFSALMVGTA
+37 VILFSALMIGTA

-57 YDDDIDQINKEL
+57 YDDDIDQINNEL
-69 TDIKSSLSAL
+69 TEIKSSLSAL

-105 NSTSTIETIKGDKG
+105 GTSSTIETIKGDKG
-119 DKGDKVEITIDPT
+119 DKGDKVTITIDPT
-132 TKNWKID
+132 SKNWMID
-139 GTDTGICAEG
+139 GIDTGICAEG
-149 KDGGAGTP
+149 KDGAGTS
-157 GTPGAAGKDAKSPT
+157 GTNGVDAKSPS
-171 ISEETG
+171 ISETTG

-243 VMGQVVTEDNGKTYQ
+243 VLGQIIENADGSAKLTAWGNAGI
-258 VTDWSEPI
+258 P
-266 SYNFVLATK
+266 YNFTLVSK
-275 ANADKWNKLDGA
+275 AQAKAWNDLDGS
-287 KKLKEGQALSTLS
+287 KKLKENQALSTLS
-300 NGNLLV
+300 NSDLLI

-333 LGTPTAF
+333 LGVPEAF

-351 GLWAMPLSANEGET
+351 GLWKVAVSANEGET
-365 YKKEADYKAKF
+365 YKDNAAYNANFTYK
-376 TVGDKAIAY
+376 TNPIAY
-385 ALQEADGFTTLY
+385 ALQEADGFATTY
-397 NLSFEF
+397 NLSFEYDGT
-403 NENIDL
+403 IDL
-409 AAKPIKLNDKA
+409 TAAPISINDEA
-420 IDSATDQDN
+420 LAAQPGTTS
-429 TKVTPATIGELL
+429 VTVGEML
-441 TVKFDN
+441 TVEFDN
-447 PQNVYDAYVE
+447 PQNVYDAYIE
-457 IDEATIVRWGI
+457 IDEATQVRWGI
-468 TDING
+468 TDIKG
-473 LSFKIGKLADNITTT
+473 LSFKVGKLADNITTT
-488 YFPITIHY
+488 YFPITVHY
-496 VALDGMVKSTTTN
+496 VTLDGNTASETYN
-509 VKPAKS
+509 IKPAKT

-520 TLPSQNIEI
+520 VLESQNFEI
-529 SATVAN
+529 SATPAN
-535 NKKDYSLTPMFEDL
+535 NKKDYSLAPMFEDL
-549 AGSALIL
+549 AGNALVL

-570 VESTGDVV
+570 VESTGDV
-578 EEGLANA
+578 EEAGLANA
-585 VTFDKSALKDITKLT
+585 VTFDKAALKDITKLT
-600 LNVDAAR
+600 LNVDPAR
-607 TTAYKLD
+607 TTEYKLD
-614 KSYYAKIDFKDANGE
+614 KSYYAKIDFKDVNGE
-629 ILNTVKAPFTLSIPA
+629 ILNTVKVPFTLSIPA

-656 GTTSTGKAYMNVE
+656 GTTSTGKAYMNME
-669 DQATPYSAD
+669 DQASPYSPD

-690 KFDNVYANNST
+690 KFDNVYANSST

-708 AQKIGNTVIV
+708 AQKIGNTAIV
-718 GNYAKLV
+718 NNYAKLV
-725 EIAATATQKPEVAI
+725 NEASNTVAI
-739 ELIASAD
+739 ELIAAAD
-746 GSQKAYHTPIN
+746 GSQKAYHTPIS
-757 IVIAE
+757 IVISEAE
-762 AKYLGI
+762 YLGI
-768 YPYGETER
+768 YAYSETER
-776 AANAFKLDV
+776 AANAFKLDI

-791 GTVEAASAA
+791 GTVAAANA
-800 GISVV
+800 TGISVV

-823 YAGIAYKIFK
+823 YAGVAYNIFK
-833 DKFAAGDTEASLY
+833 DKFATGDTEASLY

-896 TEKLNVTVKDIWGY
+896 TEKLNVTVEDIWGY
-910 TKKADINVTVKPN
+910 TKKASINVTVKP
-923 SAN
+923 SSTK

>member
-1 MTDSYVEGI
+1 
-10 RNERLFTFYFFKF
+10 
-23 INLKFSIMNKKFLS
+23 
-37 VILFSALMVGTA
+37 
-49 GTFTSCKD
+49 
-57 YDDDIDQINKEL
+57 
-69 TDIKSSLSAL
+69 
-79 QAKVDAGKYVTNV
+79 
-92 TKSGDGIVVTWND
+92 
-105 NSTSTIETIKGDKG
+105 
-119 DKGDKVEITIDPT
+119 
-132 TKNWKID
+132 
-139 GTDTGICAEG
+139 
-149 KDGGAGTP
+149 
-157 GTPGAAGKDAKSPT
+157 
-171 ISEETG
+171 
-177 NWVVY
+177 
-182 AWDSEKQE
+182 
-190 YVGTDTG
+190 
-197 VSAKG
+197 
-202 ASAYVVDKGNYYELN
+202 
-217 VAVDKAGS
+217 
-225 AYTTVKLPK
+225 
-234 TPVVITEIE
+234 
-243 VMGQVVTEDNGKTYQ
+243 
-258 VTDWSEPI
+258 
-266 SYNFVLATK
+266 
-275 ANADKWNKLDGA
+275 
-287 KKLKEGQALSTLS
+287 
-300 NGNLLV
+300 
-306 RIAPAALDASE
+306 
-317 FSFKMV
+317 
-323 NSKLGEAPMT
+323 MT

-376 TVGDKAIAY
+376 TVDNKAIAY

-441 TVKFDN
+441 TVKFNN

-468 TDING
+468 TDIDG

-496 VALDGMVKSTTTN
+496 VALDGVVKSTTTN

-515 LNGVT
+515 LSGVT

-529 SATVAN
+529 SATAAN

-578 EEGLANA
+578 EAGLANA

-656 GTTSTGKAYMNVE
+656 GTTSTGKAYMNTE
-669 DQATPYSAD
+669 DLVTPAAGTPYA
-678 GVSRYAFKHAFN
+678 SRYAFKHAFN
-690 KFDNVYANNST
+690 KFDNVYANSST
-701 IKFAIDP
+701 ITFAIDP
-708 AQKIGNTVIV
+708 AQKINNVAVANTH
-718 GNYAKLV
+718 AKLTD
-725 EIAATATQKPEVAI
+725 ASTSNVAI
-739 ELIASAD
+739 ELIGD
-746 GSQKAYHTPIN
+746 KAYHTPIN
-757 IVIAE
+757 IVISD

-768 YPYGETER
+768 YAYGETER

>member
-1 MTDSYVEGI
+1 
-10 RNERLFTFYFFKF
+10 
-23 INLKFSIMNKKFLS
+23 MNKKFLS
-37 VILFSALMVGTA
+37 VILFSALMVGTT

-57 YDDDIDQINKEL
+57 YDDDIDQINNEL
-69 TDIKSSLSAL
+69 TEIKSSLSAL

-105 NSTSTIETIKGDKG
+105 GTSSTIETIKGDKG
-119 DKGDKVEITIDPT
+119 DKGDKVTITIDPT
-132 TKNWKID
+132 SKNWMID
-139 GTDTGICAEG
+139 GIDTGICAEG
-149 KDGGAGTP
+149 KDGAGTS
-157 GTPGAAGKDAKSPT
+157 GTNGVDAKSPS
-171 ISEETG
+171 ISETTG

-243 VMGQVVTEDNGKTYQ
+243 VLGQIIENADGSAKLTAWGNAGI
-258 VTDWSEPI
+258 P
-266 SYNFVLATK
+266 YNFTLVSK
-275 ANADKWNKLDGA
+275 AQAKAWNELDGS
-287 KKLKEGQALSTLS
+287 KKLKENQALSTLS
-300 NGNLLV
+300 NSDLLI

-333 LGTPTAF
+333 LGAPEAF

-351 GLWAMPLSANEGET
+351 GLWKVAVSANEGET
-365 YKKEADYKAKF
+365 YKDNAAYNANFTYKSYP
-376 TVGDKAIAY
+376 IAY
-385 ALQEADGFTTLY
+385 ALQEADGFATTY
-397 NLSFEF
+397 NLSFKYDSSINLIAEPVSI
-403 NENIDL
+403 NDEAL
-409 AAKPIKLNDKA
+409 ATLP
-420 IDSATDQDN
+420 N
-429 TKVTPATIGELL
+429 TTPVTVGEML
-441 TVKFDN
+441 TVEFDN
-447 PQNVYDAYVE
+447 PQNVYDAYIE
-457 IDEATIVRWGI
+457 IDEATQVRWGI
-468 TDING
+468 TDIEG
-473 LSFKIGKLADNITTT
+473 LSFKVGKLADNITTT
-488 YFPITIHY
+488 YFPIIVHY
-496 VALDGMVKSTTTN
+496 VMLDGNTASTTYN
-509 VKPAKS
+509 IKPAKT

-520 TLPSQNIEI
+520 VLESQNIEI
-529 SATVAN
+529 SATAAN

-556 WKADVAD
+556 WKADVED

-578 EEGLANA
+578 EAGLANA

-629 ILNTVKAPFTLSIPA
+629 ILNTVKVPFTLSIPA

-656 GTTSTGKAYMNVE
+656 GTTSTGKAYMNTE
-669 DQATPYSAD
+669 DLVTPAAGTPYA
-678 GVSRYAFKHAFN
+678 SRYAFKHAFN
-690 KFDNVYANNST
+690 KFDNVYANSST
-701 IKFAIDP
+701 ITFAIDP
-708 AQKIGNTVIV
+708 AQKINNAAVANTH
-718 GNYAKLV
+718 AKLTD
-725 EIAATATQKPEVAI
+725 ASTSDVAI
-739 ELIASAD
+739 ELIGD
-746 GSQKAYHTPIN
+746 KAYHTPIN
-757 IVIAE
+757 IVISD

-768 YPYGETER
+768 YAYGETER

-833 DKFAAGDTEASLY
+833 DKFAATGDTEATLY

>member
-1 MTDSYVEGI
+1 
-10 RNERLFTFYFFKF
+10 
-23 INLKFSIMNKKFLS
+23 MNKKFLS

-157 GTPGAAGKDAKSPT
+157 GAPGAAGKDAKSPT

-578 EEGLANA
+578 ETGLANA

>member
-1 MTDSYVEGI
+1 M
-10 RNERLFTFYFFKF
+10 
-23 INLKFSIMNKKFLS
+23 
-37 VILFSALMVGTA
+37 
-49 GTFTSCKD
+49 
-57 YDDDIDQINKEL
+57 
-69 TDIKSSLSAL
+69 
-79 QAKVDAGKYVTNV
+79 
-92 TKSGDGIVVTWND
+92 
-105 NSTSTIETIKGDKG
+105 
-119 DKGDKVEITIDPT
+119 
-132 TKNWKID
+132 
-139 GTDTGICAEG
+139 
-149 KDGGAGTP
+149 
-157 GTPGAAGKDAKSPT
+157 
-171 ISEETG
+171 
-177 NWVVY
+177 
-182 AWDSEKQE
+182 
-190 YVGTDTG
+190 
-197 VSAKG
+197 
-202 ASAYVVDKGNYYELN
+202 N

-243 VMGQVVTEDNGKTYQ
+243 VMGQVVTKDNGKTYQ

-376 TVGDKAIAY
+376 TVDNKAIAY

-468 TDING
+468 TDIDG

-496 VALDGMVKSTTTN
+496 VALDGVVKSTTTN

-515 LNGVT
+515 LSGVT

-529 SATVAN
+529 SATAAN

-578 EEGLANA
+578 EAGLANA

-656 GTTSTGKAYMNVE
+656 GTTSTGKAYMNTE
-669 DQATPYSAD
+669 DLVTPAAGTPYA
-678 GVSRYAFKHAFN
+678 SRYAFKHAFN
-690 KFDNVYANNST
+690 KFDNVYANSST
-701 IKFAIDP
+701 ITFAIDP
-708 AQKIGNTVIV
+708 AQKINNVAVANTH
-718 GNYAKLV
+718 AKLTD
-725 EIAATATQKPEVAI
+725 ASTSNVAI
-739 ELIASAD
+739 ELIGD
-746 GSQKAYHTPIN
+746 KAYHTPIN
-757 IVIAE
+757 IVISD

-768 YPYGETER
+768 YAYGETER

>member
-1 MTDSYVEGI
+1 
-10 RNERLFTFYFFKF
+10 
-23 INLKFSIMNKKFLS
+23 MNKKFLS
-37 VILFSALMVGTA
+37 VILFSALMIGTA

-57 YDDDIDQINKEL
+57 YDDDIDQINNEL
-69 TDIKSSLSAL
+69 TEIKSSLSAL

-105 NSTSTIETIKGDKG
+105 GTSSTIETIKGDKG
-119 DKGDKVEITIDPT
+119 DKGDKVTITIDPT
-132 TKNWKID
+132 SKNWMID
-139 GTDTGICAEG
+139 GIDTGICAEG
-149 KDGGAGTP
+149 KDGAGTS
-157 GTPGAAGKDAKSPT
+157 GTNGVDAKSPS
-171 ISEETG
+171 ISETTG
-177 NWVVY
+177 NWLVY

-243 VMGQVVTEDNGKTYQ
+243 VMGQVATKDNGKTYQ

-266 SYNFVLATK
+266 SYNFVLAKK
-275 ANADKWNKLDGA
+275 AEADKWNKLDGA

-340 NGLLTRAVSGN
+340 NGLLTTRAVSGN

-376 TVGDKAIAY
+376 TVDGNAIAY

-409 AAKPIKLNDKA
+409 TAKPIKLNDKA
-420 IDSATDQDN
+420 IDSASDQDN

-447 PQNVYDAYVE
+447 PQNVYDAYIE

-468 TDING
+468 TDIDG

-496 VALDGMVKSTTTN
+496 VALDGEVKSTTTN

-515 LNGVT
+515 LSGVT

-529 SATVAN
+529 SATEAN
-535 NKKDYSLTPMFEDL
+535 NKKDYSLAPMFEDL
-549 AGSALIL
+549 AGNALVL
-556 WKADVAD
+556 WKADVDIAKT
-563 KAITVYR
+563 KAAIKVYR
-570 VESTGDVV
+570 IN
-578 EEGLANA
+578 ANGA
-585 VTFDKSALKDITKLT
+585 TTEMPEVIVTFDKDNKDLTKLT
-600 LNVDAAR
+600 LNVNDAK
-607 TTAYKLD
+607 TTAYELD
-614 KSYYAKIDFKDANGE
+614 KNYYAE
-629 ILNTVKAPFTLSIPA
+629 IKFLDQNSEVLNTVKAPFTLSIPA

-656 GTTSTGKAYMNVE
+656 GTTSTGKAYMNME
-669 DQATPYSAD
+669 DQASPYAAD

-690 KFDNVYANNST
+690 KFDNVYDNSST

-708 AQKIGNTVIV
+708 AQKIGNTVIA
-718 GNYAKLV
+718 GNYAELV
-725 EIAATATQKPEVAI
+725 NATSKTVAI
-739 ELIASAD
+739 ELKATD

-768 YPYGETER
+768 YAYGETER

-791 GTVEAASAA
+791 GTVAAANTT

-823 YAGIAYKIFK
+823 YAGVAYKIFK
-833 DKFAAGDTEASLY
+833 DKFTTGNTATDYS
-846 TSPYIS
+846 SPYIA

-858 ANTNVFTV
+858 ANENVFTV
-866 EKNGVGAKK
+866 AKNGVPAEKAGT
-875 NGNKVEEGY
+875 KVTEGY

-896 TEKLNVTVKDIWGY
+896 TEKMNVTVSDIWGY
-910 TKKADINVTVKPN
+910 TKKASINVTVKPN
-923 SAN
+923 SEK

>member
-1 MTDSYVEGI
+1 MKGNE
-10 RNERLFTFYFFKF
+10 NERLFTFLFFKF

-157 GTPGAAGKDAKSPT
+157 GAPGAAGKDAKSPT

-578 EEGLANA
+578 ETGLANA

>member
-1 MTDSYVEGI
+1 
-10 RNERLFTFYFFKF
+10 
-23 INLKFSIMNKKFLS
+23 MNKKFLS
-37 VILFSALMVGTA
+37 VILFSALMIGTA

-57 YDDDIDQINKEL
+57 YDDDIDQINNEL
-69 TDIKSSLSAL
+69 TEIKSSLSAL

-105 NSTSTIETIKGDKG
+105 GTSSTIETIKGDKG
-119 DKGDKVEITIDPT
+119 DKGDKVTITIDPT
-132 TKNWKID
+132 SKNWMID
-139 GTDTGICAEG
+139 GIDTGICAEG
-149 KDGGAGTP
+149 KDGAGTS
-157 GTPGAAGKDAKSPT
+157 GTNGVDAKSPS
-171 ISEETG
+171 ISETTG

-243 VMGQVVTEDNGKTYQ
+243 VLGQIIENADGSAKLTAWGNAGI
-258 VTDWSEPI
+258 P
-266 SYNFVLATK
+266 YNFTLVSK
-275 ANADKWNKLDGA
+275 AQAKAWNDLDGS
-287 KKLKEGQALSTLS
+287 KKLKENQALSTLS
-300 NGNLLV
+300 NSDLLI

-317 FSFKMV
+317 FSFKMI

-333 LGTPTAF
+333 LGVPEAF

-351 GLWAMPLSANEGET
+351 GLWKVAVSANEGET
-365 YKKEADYKAKF
+365 YKDNAAYNANFTYK
-376 TVGDKAIAY
+376 TNPIAY
-385 ALQEADGFTTLY
+385 ALQEADGFATTY
-397 NLSFEF
+397 NLSFEYDGT
-403 NENIDL
+403 IDL
-409 AAKPIKLNDKA
+409 TAAPISINDEA
-420 IDSATDQDN
+420 LAAQPGTTS
-429 TKVTPATIGELL
+429 VTVGEML
-441 TVKFDN
+441 TVEFDN
-447 PQNVYDAYVE
+447 PQNVYDAYIE
-457 IDEATIVRWGI
+457 IDEATQVRWGI
-468 TDING
+468 TDIKG
-473 LSFKIGKLADNITTT
+473 LSFKVGKLADNITTT
-488 YFPITIHY
+488 YFPITVHY
-496 VALDGMVKSTTTN
+496 VTLDGNTASETYN
-509 VKPAKS
+509 IKPAKT

-520 TLPSQNIEI
+520 VLESQNFEI
-529 SATVAN
+529 SATPAN
-535 NKKDYSLTPMFEDL
+535 NKKDYSLAPMFEDL
-549 AGSALIL
+549 AGNALVL

-570 VESTGDVV
+570 VESTGDV
-578 EEGLANA
+578 EEAGLANA
-585 VTFDKSALKDITKLT
+585 VTFDKAALKDITKLT
-600 LNVDAAR
+600 LNVDPAR
-607 TTAYKLD
+607 TTEYKLD
-614 KSYYAKIDFKDANGE
+614 KSYYAKIDFKDVNGE
-629 ILNTVKAPFTLSIPA
+629 ILNTVKVPFTLSIPA

-656 GTTSTGKAYMNVE
+656 GTTSTGKAYMNME
-669 DQATPYSAD
+669 DQASPYSPD

-690 KFDNVYANNST
+690 KFDNVYANSST

-708 AQKIGNTVIV
+708 AQKIGNTAIV
-718 GNYAKLV
+718 NNYAKLV
-725 EIAATATQKPEVAI
+725 NEASNTVAI
-739 ELIASAD
+739 ELIAAAD
-746 GSQKAYHTPIN
+746 GSQKAYHTPIS
-757 IVIAE
+757 IVISEAE
-762 AKYLGI
+762 YLGI
-768 YPYGETER
+768 YAYSETER
-776 AANAFKLDV
+776 AANAFKLDI

-791 GTVEAASAA
+791 GTVAAANA
-800 GISVV
+800 TGISVV

-823 YAGIAYKIFK
+823 YAGVAYNIFK
-833 DKFAAGDTEASLY
+833 DKFATGDTEASLY

-896 TEKLNVTVKDIWGY
+896 TEKLNVTVEDIWGY
-910 TKKADINVTVKPN
+910 TKKASINVTVKP
-923 SAN
+923 SSTK

>member
-1 MTDSYVEGI
+1 
-10 RNERLFTFYFFKF
+10 
-23 INLKFSIMNKKFLS
+23 MNKKFLS

-157 GTPGAAGKDAKSPT
+157 GAPGAAGKDAKSPT

-243 VMGQVVTEDNGKTYQ
+243 VMGQVVAEDNGKTYQ

-578 EEGLANA
+578 ETGLANA

>member
-1 MTDSYVEGI
+1 
-10 RNERLFTFYFFKF
+10 
-23 INLKFSIMNKKFLS
+23 
-37 VILFSALMVGTA
+37 MVGTT

-57 YDDDIDQINKEL
+57 YDDDIDQINNEL
-69 TDIKSSLSAL
+69 TEIKSSLSAL

-105 NSTSTIETIKGDKG
+105 GTSSTIETIKGDKG
-119 DKGDKVEITIDPT
+119 DKGDKVTITIDPT
-132 TKNWKID
+132 SKNWMID
-139 GTDTGICAEG
+139 GIDTGICAEG
-149 KDGGAGTP
+149 KDGAGTS
-157 GTPGAAGKDAKSPT
+157 GTNGVDAKSPS
-171 ISEETG
+171 ISETTG

-243 VMGQVVTEDNGKTYQ
+243 VLGQIIENADGSAKLTAWGNAGI
-258 VTDWSEPI
+258 P
-266 SYNFVLATK
+266 YNFTLVSK
-275 ANADKWNKLDGA
+275 AQAKAWNDLDGS
-287 KKLKEGQALSTLS
+287 KKLKENQALSTLS
-300 NGNLLV
+300 NSDLLI

-333 LGTPTAF
+333 LGAPEAF

-351 GLWAMPLSANEGET
+351 GLWKVAVSANEGET
-365 YKKEADYKAKF
+365 YKDNAAYNANFTYKSNP
-376 TVGDKAIAY
+376 IAY
-385 ALQEADGFTTLY
+385 ALQEADGFATTY
-397 NLSFEF
+397 NLSFKYD
-403 NENIDL
+403 NSIDL
-409 AAKPIKLNDKA
+409 TAEPVSINDEA
-420 IDSATDQDN
+420 LATLPN
-429 TKVTPATIGELL
+429 TTPVTVGEML
-441 TVKFDN
+441 TVEFDN
-447 PQNVYDAYVE
+447 PQNVYDAYIE
-457 IDEATIVRWGI
+457 IDEATQVRWGI
-468 TDING
+468 TDIEG
-473 LSFKIGKLADNITTT
+473 LSFKVGKLADNITTT
-488 YFPITIHY
+488 YFPIIVHY
-496 VALDGMVKSTTTN
+496 VTLDGNTASTTYN
-509 VKPAKS
+509 IKPAKT

-520 TLPSQNIEI
+520 VLESQNIEI
-529 SATVAN
+529 SATAAN

-556 WKADVAD
+556 WKADVED

-578 EEGLANA
+578 EAGLANA

-629 ILNTVKAPFTLSIPA
+629 ILNTVKVPFTLSIPA

-656 GTTSTGKAYMNVE
+656 GTTSTGKAYMNTE
-669 DQATPYSAD
+669 DLVTPAAGTPYA
-678 GVSRYAFKHAFN
+678 SRYAFKHAFN
-690 KFDNVYANNST
+690 KFDNVYANSST
-701 IKFAIDP
+701 ITFAIDP
-708 AQKIGNTVIV
+708 AQKINNAAVANTH
-718 GNYAKLV
+718 AKLTD
-725 EIAATATQKPEVAI
+725 ASTSDVAI
-739 ELIASAD
+739 ELIGD
-746 GSQKAYHTPIN
+746 KAYHTPIN
-757 IVIAE
+757 IVISD

-768 YPYGETER
+768 YAYGETER

-833 DKFAAGDTEASLY
+833 DKFAATGDTEATLY

>member
-1 MTDSYVEGI
+1 
-10 RNERLFTFYFFKF
+10 
-23 INLKFSIMNKKFLS
+23 MNKKFLS
-37 VILFSALMVGTA
+37 VILFSALMVGTT

-57 YDDDIDQINKEL
+57 YDDDIDQINNEL
-69 TDIKSSLSAL
+69 TEIKSSLSAL

-105 NSTSTIETIKGDKG
+105 GTSSTIETIKGDKG
-119 DKGDKVEITIDPT
+119 DKGDKVTITIDPT
-132 TKNWKID
+132 SKNWMID
-139 GTDTGICAEG
+139 GIDTGICAEG
-149 KDGGAGTP
+149 KDGAGTS
-157 GTPGAAGKDAKSPT
+157 GTNGVDAKSPS
-171 ISEETG
+171 ISETTG

-243 VMGQVVTEDNGKTYQ
+243 VLGQIIENADGLAKLTAWGNAGI
-258 VTDWSEPI
+258 P
-266 SYNFVLATK
+266 YNFTLVSK
-275 ANADKWNKLDGA
+275 AQAKAWNDLDGS
-287 KKLKEGQALSTLS
+287 KKLKENQALSTLS
-300 NGNLLV
+300 NSDLLI

-333 LGTPTAF
+333 LGAPEAF

-351 GLWAMPLSANEGET
+351 GLWKVAVSANEGET
-365 YKKEADYKAKF
+365 YKDNAAYNANFTYKSNP
-376 TVGDKAIAY
+376 IAY
-385 ALQEADGFTTLY
+385 ALQEADGFATTY
-397 NLSFEF
+397 NLSFKYD
-403 NENIDL
+403 NSIDL
-409 AAKPIKLNDKA
+409 TAEPVSINDEA
-420 IDSATDQDN
+420 LATLPN
-429 TKVTPATIGELL
+429 TTPVTVGEML
-441 TVKFDN
+441 TVEFDN
-447 PQNVYDAYVE
+447 PQNVYDAYIE
-457 IDEATIVRWGI
+457 IDEATQVRWGI
-468 TDING
+468 TDIEG
-473 LSFKIGKLADNITTT
+473 LSFKVGKLADNITTT
-488 YFPITIHY
+488 YFPIIVHY
-496 VALDGMVKSTTTN
+496 VTLDGNTASTTYN
-509 VKPAKS
+509 IKPAKT

-520 TLPSQNIEI
+520 VLESQNIEI
-529 SATVAN
+529 SATAAN

-556 WKADVAD
+556 WKADVED

-578 EEGLANA
+578 EAGLANA

-629 ILNTVKAPFTLSIPA
+629 ILNTVKVPFTLSIPA

-656 GTTSTGKAYMNVE
+656 GTTSTGKAYMNTE
-669 DQATPYSAD
+669 DLVTPAAGTPYA
-678 GVSRYAFKHAFN
+678 SRYAFKHAFN
-690 KFDNVYANNST
+690 KFDNVYANSST
-701 IKFAIDP
+701 ITFAIDP
-708 AQKIGNTVIV
+708 AQKINNAAVANTH
-718 GNYAKLV
+718 AKLTD
-725 EIAATATQKPEVAI
+725 ASTSDVAI
-739 ELIASAD
+739 ELIGD
-746 GSQKAYHTPIN
+746 KAYHTPIN
-757 IVIAE
+757 IVISD

-768 YPYGETER
+768 YAYGETER

-833 DKFAAGDTEASLY
+833 DKFAATGDTEATLY

>member
-1 MTDSYVEGI
+1 
-10 RNERLFTFYFFKF
+10 
-23 INLKFSIMNKKFLS
+23 MNKKFLS
-37 VILFSALMVGTA
+37 VILFSALMVGTT

-57 YDDDIDQINKEL
+57 YDDDIDQINNEL
-69 TDIKSSLSAL
+69 TEIKSSLSAL

-105 NSTSTIETIKGDKG
+105 GTSSTIETIKGDKG
-119 DKGDKVEITIDPT
+119 DKGDKVTITIDPT
-132 TKNWKID
+132 SKNWMID
-139 GTDTGICAEG
+139 GIDTGICAEG
-149 KDGGAGTP
+149 KDGAGTS
-157 GTPGAAGKDAKSPT
+157 GTNGVDAKSPS
-171 ISEETG
+171 ISETTG

-243 VMGQVVTEDNGKTYQ
+243 VLGQIIENADGSAKLTAWGNAGI
-258 VTDWSEPI
+258 P
-266 SYNFVLATK
+266 YNFTLVSK
-275 ANADKWNKLDGA
+275 AQAKAWNDLDGS
-287 KKLKEGQALSTLS
+287 KKLKENQALSTLS
-300 NGNLLV
+300 NSDLLI

-333 LGTPTAF
+333 LGAPEAF

-351 GLWAMPLSANEGET
+351 GLWKVAVSANEGET
-365 YKKEADYKAKF
+365 YKDNAYNANFTYKSNP
-376 TVGDKAIAY
+376 IAY
-385 ALQEADGFTTLY
+385 ALQEADGFATTY
-397 NLSFEF
+397 NLSFKYD
-403 NENIDL
+403 NSIDL
-409 AAKPIKLNDKA
+409 TAEPVSINDEA
-420 IDSATDQDN
+420 LATLPN
-429 TKVTPATIGELL
+429 TTPVTVGEML
-441 TVKFDN
+441 TVEFDN
-447 PQNVYDAYVE
+447 PQNVYDAYIE
-457 IDEATIVRWGI
+457 IDEATQVRWGI
-468 TDING
+468 TDIEG
-473 LSFKIGKLADNITTT
+473 LSFKVGKLADNITTT
-488 YFPITIHY
+488 YFPIIVHY
-496 VALDGMVKSTTTN
+496 VTLDGNTASTTYN
-509 VKPAKS
+509 IKPAKT

-520 TLPSQNIEI
+520 VLESQNIEI
-529 SATVAN
+529 SATAAN

-556 WKADVAD
+556 WKADVED

-578 EEGLANA
+578 EAGLANA

-629 ILNTVKAPFTLSIPA
+629 ILNTVKVPFTLSIPA

-656 GTTSTGKAYMNVE
+656 GTTSTGKAYMNTE
-669 DQATPYSAD
+669 DLVTPAAGTPYA
-678 GVSRYAFKHAFN
+678 SRYAFKHAFN
-690 KFDNVYANNST
+690 KFDNVYANSST
-701 IKFAIDP
+701 ITFAIDP
-708 AQKIGNTVIV
+708 AQKINNAAVANTH
-718 GNYAKLV
+718 AKLTD
-725 EIAATATQKPEVAI
+725 ASTSDVAI
-739 ELIASAD
+739 ELIGD
-746 GSQKAYHTPIN
+746 KAYHTPIN
-757 IVIAE
+757 IVISD

-768 YPYGETER
+768 YAYGETER

-833 DKFAAGDTEASLY
+833 DKFAATGDTEATLY

>member
-1 MTDSYVEGI
+1 
-10 RNERLFTFYFFKF
+10 
-23 INLKFSIMNKKFLS
+23 MNKKFLS

-139 GTDTGICAEG
+139 GIDTGICAEG

-157 GTPGAAGKDAKSPT
+157 GAPGAAGKDAKSPT

-243 VMGQVVTEDNGKTYQ
+243 VMGQVVTKDNGKTYQ

-376 TVGDKAIAY
+376 TVDNKAIAY

-468 TDING
+468 TDIDG

-762 AKYLGI
+762 AKYLSI

-833 DKFAAGDTEASLY
+833 DKFAATGDTEATLY
-846 TSPYIS
+846 TSPYVS

>member
-1 MTDSYVEGI
+1 MI
-10 RNERLFTFYFFKF
+10 
-23 INLKFSIMNKKFLS
+23 
-37 VILFSALMVGTA
+37 GTA

-57 YDDDIDQINKEL
+57 YDDDIDQINNEL
-69 TDIKSSLSAL
+69 TEIKSSLSAL

-105 NSTSTIETIKGDKG
+105 GTSSTIETIKGDKG
-119 DKGDKVEITIDPT
+119 DKGDKVTITIDPT
-132 TKNWKID
+132 SKNWMID
-139 GTDTGICAEG
+139 GIDTGICAEG
-149 KDGGAGTP
+149 KDGAGTS
-157 GTPGAAGKDAKSPT
+157 GTNGVDAKSPS
-171 ISEETG
+171 ISETTG

-243 VMGQVVTEDNGKTYQ
+243 VLGQIIENADGSAKLTAWGNAGI
-258 VTDWSEPI
+258 P
-266 SYNFVLATK
+266 YNFTLVSK
-275 ANADKWNKLDGA
+275 AQAKAWNDLDGS
-287 KKLKEGQALSTLS
+287 KKLKENQALSTLS
-300 NGNLLV
+300 NSDLLI

-333 LGTPTAF
+333 LGVPEAF

-351 GLWAMPLSANEGET
+351 GLWKVAVSANEGET
-365 YKKEADYKAKF
+365 YKDNAAYNANFTYK
-376 TVGDKAIAY
+376 TNPIAY
-385 ALQEADGFTTLY
+385 ALQEADGFATTY
-397 NLSFEF
+397 NLSFEYDGT
-403 NENIDL
+403 IDL
-409 AAKPIKLNDKA
+409 TAAPISINDEA
-420 IDSATDQDN
+420 LAAQPGTTS
-429 TKVTPATIGELL
+429 VTVGEML
-441 TVKFDN
+441 TVEFDN
-447 PQNVYDAYVE
+447 PQNVYDAYIE
-457 IDEATIVRWGI
+457 IDEATQVRWGI
-468 TDING
+468 TDIKG
-473 LSFKIGKLADNITTT
+473 LSFKVGKLADNITTT
-488 YFPITIHY
+488 YFPITVHY
-496 VALDGMVKSTTTN
+496 VTLDGNTASETYN
-509 VKPAKS
+509 IKPAKT

-520 TLPSQNIEI
+520 VLESQNFEI
-529 SATVAN
+529 SATPAN
-535 NKKDYSLTPMFEDL
+535 NKKDYSLAPMFEDL
-549 AGSALIL
+549 AGNALVL

-570 VESTGDVV
+570 VESTGDV
-578 EEGLANA
+578 EEAGLANA
-585 VTFDKSALKDITKLT
+585 VTFDKAALKDITKLT
-600 LNVDAAR
+600 LNVDPAR
-607 TTAYKLD
+607 TTEYKLD
-614 KSYYAKIDFKDANGE
+614 KSYYAKIDFKDVNGE
-629 ILNTVKAPFTLSIPA
+629 ILNTVKVPFTLSIPA

-656 GTTSTGKAYMNVE
+656 GTTSTGKAYMNME
-669 DQATPYSAD
+669 DQASPYSPD

-690 KFDNVYANNST
+690 KFDNVYANSST

-708 AQKIGNTVIV
+708 AQKIGNTTIV
-718 GNYAKLV
+718 NNYAKLV
-725 EIAATATQKPEVAI
+725 NEASNTVAI
-739 ELIASAD
+739 ELIAAAD
-746 GSQKAYHTPIN
+746 GSQKAYHTPIS
-757 IVIAE
+757 IVISEAE
-762 AKYLGI
+762 YLGI
-768 YPYGETER
+768 YAYSETER
-776 AANAFKLDV
+776 AANAFKLDI

-791 GTVEAASAA
+791 GTVAAANA
-800 GISVV
+800 TGISVV

-823 YAGIAYKIFK
+823 YAGVAYNIFK
-833 DKFAAGDTEASLY
+833 DKFATGDTEASLY

-896 TEKLNVTVKDIWGY
+896 TEKLNVTVEDIWGY
-910 TKKADINVTVKPN
+910 TKKASINVTVKP
-923 SAN
+923 SSTK

>member
-1 MTDSYVEGI
+1 
-10 RNERLFTFYFFKF
+10 
-23 INLKFSIMNKKFLS
+23 
-37 VILFSALMVGTA
+37 
-49 GTFTSCKD
+49 
-57 YDDDIDQINKEL
+57 
-69 TDIKSSLSAL
+69 
-79 QAKVDAGKYVTNV
+79 
-92 TKSGDGIVVTWND
+92 
-105 NSTSTIETIKGDKG
+105 
-119 DKGDKVEITIDPT
+119 
-132 TKNWKID
+132 
-139 GTDTGICAEG
+139 
-149 KDGGAGTP
+149 
-157 GTPGAAGKDAKSPT
+157 
-171 ISEETG
+171 
-177 NWVVY
+177 
-182 AWDSEKQE
+182 
-190 YVGTDTG
+190 
-197 VSAKG
+197 
-202 ASAYVVDKGNYYELN
+202 
-217 VAVDKAGS
+217 
-225 AYTTVKLPK
+225 
-234 TPVVITEIE
+234 
-243 VMGQVVTEDNGKTYQ
+243 MGQVVTKDNGKTYQ

-376 TVGDKAIAY
+376 TVDNKAIAY

-468 TDING
+468 TDIDG

-496 VALDGMVKSTTTN
+496 VALDGVVKSTTTN

-515 LNGVT
+515 LSGVT

-529 SATVAN
+529 SATAAN

-578 EEGLANA
+578 EAGLANA

-656 GTTSTGKAYMNVE
+656 GTTSTGKAYMNTE
-669 DQATPYSAD
+669 DLVTPAAGTPYA
-678 GVSRYAFKHAFN
+678 SRYAFKHAFN
-690 KFDNVYANNST
+690 KFDNVYANSST
-701 IKFAIDP
+701 ITFAIDP
-708 AQKIGNTVIV
+708 AQKINNVAVANTH
-718 GNYAKLV
+718 AKLTD
-725 EIAATATQKPEVAI
+725 ASTSNVAI
-739 ELIASAD
+739 ELIGD
-746 GSQKAYHTPIN
+746 KAYHTPIN
-757 IVIAE
+757 IVISD

-768 YPYGETER
+768 YAYGETER

>member
-1 MTDSYVEGI
+1 
-10 RNERLFTFYFFKF
+10 
-23 INLKFSIMNKKFLS
+23 MNKKFLS
-37 VILFSALMVGTA
+37 VILFSALMVGTT

-57 YDDDIDQINKEL
+57 YDDDIDQINNEL
-69 TDIKSSLSAL
+69 TEIKSSLSAL

-105 NSTSTIETIKGDKG
+105 GTSSTIETIKGDKG
-119 DKGDKVEITIDPT
+119 DKGDKVTITIDPT
-132 TKNWKID
+132 SKNWMID
-139 GTDTGICAEG
+139 GIDTGICAEG
-149 KDGGAGTP
+149 KDGAGTS
-157 GTPGAAGKDAKSPT
+157 GTNGVDAKSPS
-171 ISEETG
+171 ISETTG

-243 VMGQVVTEDNGKTYQ
+243 VLGQIIENADGSAKLTAWGNAGI
-258 VTDWSEPI
+258 P
-266 SYNFVLATK
+266 YNFTLVSK
-275 ANADKWNKLDGA
+275 AQAKAWNDLDGS
-287 KKLKEGQALSTLS
+287 KKLKENQALSTLS
-300 NGNLLV
+300 NSDLLI

-333 LGTPTAF
+333 LGAPEAF

-351 GLWAMPLSANEGET
+351 GLWKVAVSANEGET
-365 YKKEADYKAKF
+365 YKDNAAYNANFTYKSSNP
-376 TVGDKAIAY
+376 IAY
-385 ALQEADGFTTLY
+385 ALQEADGFATTY
-397 NLSFEF
+397 NLSFKYD
-403 NENIDL
+403 NSIDL
-409 AAKPIKLNDKA
+409 TAEPVSINDEA
-420 IDSATDQDN
+420 LATLPN
-429 TKVTPATIGELL
+429 TTPVTVGEML
-441 TVKFDN
+441 TVEFDN
-447 PQNVYDAYVE
+447 PQNVYDAYIE
-457 IDEATIVRWGI
+457 IDEATQVRWGI
-468 TDING
+468 TDIEG
-473 LSFKIGKLADNITTT
+473 LSFKVGKLADNITTT
-488 YFPITIHY
+488 YFPIIVHY
-496 VALDGMVKSTTTN
+496 VTLDGNTASTTYN
-509 VKPAKS
+509 IKPAKT

-520 TLPSQNIEI
+520 VLESQNIEI
-529 SATVAN
+529 SATAAN

-556 WKADVAD
+556 WKADVED

-578 EEGLANA
+578 EAGLANA

-629 ILNTVKAPFTLSIPA
+629 ILNTVKVPFTLSIPA

-656 GTTSTGKAYMNVE
+656 GTTSTGKAYMNTE
-669 DQATPYSAD
+669 DLVTPAAGTPYA
-678 GVSRYAFKHAFN
+678 SRYAFKHAFN
-690 KFDNVYANNST
+690 KFDNVYANSST
-701 IKFAIDP
+701 ITFAIDP
-708 AQKIGNTVIV
+708 AQKINNAAVANTH
-718 GNYAKLV
+718 AKLTD
-725 EIAATATQKPEVAI
+725 ASTSDVAI
-739 ELIASAD
+739 ELIGD
-746 GSQKAYHTPIN
+746 KAYHTPIN
-757 IVIAE
+757 IVISD

-768 YPYGETER
+768 YAYGETER

-833 DKFAAGDTEASLY
+833 DKFAATGDTEATLY

>member
-1 MTDSYVEGI
+1 
-10 RNERLFTFYFFKF
+10 
-23 INLKFSIMNKKFLS
+23 MNKKFLS
-37 VILFSALMVGTA
+37 VILFSALMIGTA

-57 YDDDIDQINKEL
+57 YDDDIDQINNEL
-69 TDIKSSLSAL
+69 TEIKSSLSAL

-105 NSTSTIETIKGDKG
+105 GTSSTIETIKGDKG
-119 DKGDKVEITIDPT
+119 DKGDKVTITIDPT
-132 TKNWKID
+132 SKNWMID
-139 GTDTGICAEG
+139 GIDTGICAEG
-149 KDGGAGTP
+149 KDGAGTS
-157 GTPGAAGKDAKSPT
+157 GTNGVDAKSPS
-171 ISEETG
+171 ISETTG

-243 VMGQVVTEDNGKTYQ
+243 VLGQIIENADGSAKLTAWGNAGI
-258 VTDWSEPI
+258 P
-266 SYNFVLATK
+266 YNFTLVSK
-275 ANADKWNKLDGA
+275 AQAKAWNDLDGS
-287 KKLKEGQALSTLS
+287 KKLKENQALSTLS
-300 NGNLLV
+300 NSDLLI

-333 LGTPTAF
+333 LGAPEAF

-351 GLWAMPLSANEGET
+351 GLWKVAVSANEGET
-365 YKKEADYKAKF
+365 YENNAAYNANFTYKSNP
-376 TVGDKAIAY
+376 IAY
-385 ALQEADGFTTLY
+385 ALQEADGFATTY
-397 NLSFEF
+397 NLSFKYD
-403 NENIDL
+403 NSIDL
-409 AAKPIKLNDKA
+409 TAEPVSINDEA
-420 IDSATDQDN
+420 LATLPN
-429 TKVTPATIGELL
+429 TTPVTVGEML
-441 TVKFDN
+441 TVEFDN
-447 PQNVYDAYVE
+447 PQNVYDAYIE
-457 IDEATIVRWGI
+457 IDEATQVRWGI
-468 TDING
+468 TDIEG
-473 LSFKIGKLADNITTT
+473 LSFKVGKLADNITTT
-488 YFPITIHY
+488 YFPIIVHY
-496 VALDGMVKSTTTN
+496 VTLDGNTASTTYN
-509 VKPAKS
+509 IKPAKT

-520 TLPSQNIEI
+520 VLESQNIEI

-556 WKADVAD
+556 WKADVEN

-578 EEGLANA
+578 EAGLANA

-629 ILNTVKAPFTLSIPA
+629 ILNTVKVPFTLSIPA

-656 GTTSTGKAYMNVE
+656 GTTSTGKAYMNTE
-669 DQATPYSAD
+669 DLVTPAAGTPYA
-678 GVSRYAFKHAFN
+678 SRYAFKHAFN
-690 KFDNVYANNST
+690 KFDNVYANSST
-701 IKFAIDP
+701 ITFAIDP
-708 AQKIGNTVIV
+708 AQKINNAAVANTH
-718 GNYAKLV
+718 AKLTD
-725 EIAATATQKPEVAI
+725 ASTSDVAI
-739 ELIASAD
+739 ELIGD
-746 GSQKAYHTPIN
+746 KAYHTPIN
-757 IVIAE
+757 IVISD

-768 YPYGETER
+768 YAYGETER

-833 DKFAAGDTEASLY
+833 DKFAATGDTEATLY

>member
-1 MTDSYVEGI
+1 
-10 RNERLFTFYFFKF
+10 
-23 INLKFSIMNKKFLS
+23 MNKKFLS
-37 VILFSALMVGTA
+37 VILFSALMIGTA

-57 YDDDIDQINKEL
+57 YDDDIDQINNEL
-69 TDIKSSLSAL
+69 TEIKSSLSAL

-92 TKSGDGIVVTWND
+92 TKSGDSIVVTWND
-105 NSTSTIETIKGDKG
+105 GTSSTIETIKGDKG
-119 DKGDKVEITIDPT
+119 DKGDKVTITIDPAS
-132 TKNWKID
+132 KNWMID
-139 GTDTGICAEG
+139 GIDTGICAEG
-149 KDGGAGTP
+149 KDGAGTS
-157 GTPGAAGKDAKSPT
+157 GTNGVDAKSPS
-171 ISEETG
+171 ISETTG

-243 VMGQVVTEDNGKTYQ
+243 VLGQIIENADGSAKLTAWGNAGI
-258 VTDWSEPI
+258 P
-266 SYNFVLATK
+266 YNFTLVSK
-275 ANADKWNKLDGA
+275 AQAKAWNDLDGS
-287 KKLKEGQALSTLS
+287 KKLKENQALSTLS
-300 NGNLLV
+300 NSDLLI

-333 LGTPTAF
+333 LGAPEAF

-351 GLWAMPLSANEGET
+351 GLWKVAVSANEGET
-365 YKKEADYKAKF
+365 YKDNAAYNANFTYK
-376 TVGDKAIAY
+376 TNPIAY
-385 ALQEADGFTTLY
+385 ALQEADGFATTY
-397 NLSFEF
+397 NLSFEYDGT
-403 NENIDL
+403 IDL
-409 AAKPIKLNDKA
+409 TAAPISINDEA
-420 IDSATDQDN
+420 LAAQPGTTS
-429 TKVTPATIGELL
+429 VTVGEML
-441 TVKFDN
+441 TVEFDN
-447 PQNVYDAYVE
+447 PQNVYDAYIE
-457 IDEATIVRWGI
+457 IDEATQVRWGI
-468 TDING
+468 TDIKG
-473 LSFKIGKLADNITTT
+473 LSFKVGKLADNITTT
-488 YFPITIHY
+488 YFPITVHY
-496 VALDGMVKSTTTN
+496 VTLDGNTASTTYN
-509 VKPAKS
+509 IKPAKT

-520 TLPSQNIEI
+520 VLESQNIEI
-529 SATVAN
+529 SATAAN
-535 NKKDYSLTPMFEDL
+535 NRKDYSLAPMFEDL
-549 AGSALIL
+549 AGNALVL
-556 WKADVAD
+556 WKADVTNTP
-563 KAITVYR
+563 AIKVYR
-570 VESTGDVV
+570 VESTGDV
-578 EEGLANA
+578 EEIGLANA
-585 VTFDKSALKDITKLT
+585 VTFDKSAIKDVTKLT

-607 TTAYKLD
+607 TAEYKLD
-614 KSYYAKIDFKDANGE
+614 KSYYAKIDFKDADGE
-629 ILNTVKAPFTLSIPA
+629 ILNTVKVPFTLSIPA

-656 GTTSTGKAYMNVE
+656 GTTSTGKAYMNTE
-669 DQATPYSAD
+669 DLVTPAAGTPYA
-678 GVSRYAFKHAFN
+678 SRYAFKHAFN
-690 KFDNVYANNST
+690 KFDNVYDHSST
-701 IKFAIDP
+701 ITFAIDP
-708 AQKIGNTVIV
+708 AQKINNVAVANTH
-718 GNYAKLV
+718 AKLTD
-725 EIAATATQKPEVAI
+725 ASTSDVAI
-739 ELIASAD
+739 ELIGD
-746 GSQKAYHTPIN
+746 KAYHTPIN
-757 IVIAE
+757 IVISD

-768 YPYGETER
+768 YAYSETER

-833 DKFAAGDTEASLY
+833 DKFATGDTEASLY

>member
-1 MTDSYVEGI
+1 
-10 RNERLFTFYFFKF
+10 
-23 INLKFSIMNKKFLS
+23 MNKKFLS

-157 GTPGAAGKDAKSPT
+157 GAPGAAGKDAKSPT

-397 NLSFEF
+397 NLSFGF

-578 EEGLANA
+578 ETGLANA

>member
-1 MTDSYVEGI
+1 
-10 RNERLFTFYFFKF
+10 
-23 INLKFSIMNKKFLS
+23 MNKKFLS

-157 GTPGAAGKDAKSPT
+157 GAPGAAGKDAKSPT

-266 SYNFVLATK
+266 SYNFALATK

-578 EEGLANA
+578 ETGLANA

-614 KSYYAKIDFKDANGE
+614 KSYYAKIDFKDANDE